1 MEVETPVCWGP
12 NETSLKDVHGMG
24 QSWKMQVQK
33 KCHREFFNYLF
44 EYMETKDSMII
55 YSFSQVEKKEEKI

>member
-1 MEVETPVCWGP
+1 MYWGP

-33 KCHREFFNYLF
+33 KMSQSIFLIIYLT
-44 EYMETKDSMII
+44 YMETKDNRII
-55 YSFSQVEKKEEKI
+55 YSFSQRENKEEKI